1 MSGDPT
7 SVTPGSQLRGSM
19 SLYAA
24 AFLAVLAAGALLGLA
39 AREFLR
45 ETGLLWA
52 SIGLSALA
60 LVLAALSLALP
71 RRR

>member
-1 MSGDPT
+1 
-7 SVTPGSQLRGSM
+7 M

-24 AFLAVLAAGALLGLA
+24 AFVAVLAAGALLGLA

-45 ETGLLWA
+45 EAGLLWA